1 MPRSIEIKPK
11 KRGRGRPYTG
21 GRDPFVGIRLPADII
36 LAIDQLAKDNAIS
49 RSAAIRQLVEQAL
62 AIRTEGKPAKEPIA
76 PAAERDREL
85 ERQMAKNRYLQKPAK
100 AALGK

>member
-1 MPRSIEIKPK
+1 MSKSIEIKPK

-21 GRDPFVGIRLPADII
+21 GRDPFVGIRLPAEVI
-36 LAIDQLAKDNAIS
+36 LAVDQLAKDSAIS

-62 AIRTEGKPAKEPIA
+62 AARARKPAKEPTA

-85 ERQMAKNRYLQKPAK
+85 ERQKTKNRRLQNAQKRP
-100 AALGK
+100 